1 MLQVK
6 DLRKE
11 YKTGNF
17 VQKAL
22 DGVSLNLRDNEFVA
36 ILGPSGS
43 GKTTFLNV
51 IGGLDR
57 YDSGDL
63 IINGVS
69 TRKYRDRDWDAYRNH
84 TIGFVF
90 QSYNLIMHQ
99 SVLSN
104 VELALTISGISG
116 AERKRR
122 AEEALVKVGLGQ
134 HLHKK
139 PNQLSGG
146 QMQRVAIARA
156 LVNDP
161 DIVLADEPT
170 GALDSETS
178 VQVME
183 LLKEVAKDRL
193 VVMVT
198 HNPDL
203 AYQYATRIVKIKDG
217 KVISD
222 SDPYEPEM
230 VLEPVHKRIGR
241 ASMSFLT
248 ALHLSF
254 NNLRSKKAR
263 TFLVAFAGSIGIIG
277 IALILS
283 LSNGVNKYIENQESD
298 ALSSYPV
305 QIQKTGFDF
314 ASLLSGG
321 SDSSGDSSS
330 SSADSSSSST
340 SKKSTKSEK
349 TSKSSGKKSQTSAK
363 ESLDTQVPIQTETL
377 DLMNQIQSNDLGSLK
392 KYLESKKSGI
402 ESHVDAIEYHYD
414 VTPQIYR
421 LTTDSTGY
429 SQVNPNQTYDG
440 LNLGTSQMSSMMGT
454 AMNTDI
460 FSMLPENSNLYKD
473 QYTLKA
479 GHWPKNKNEMVLVL
493 NQSGSLNDTVLYT
506 LGLRPVDELQSA
518 VSKGLNT
525 LTESSSTTDGS
536 STSSGTDS
544 STVSSGGTSTASGSS
559 IAAASTDST
568 GSTGNS
574 TASGSSGSTGSG
586 TSDKKNY
593 SYKDFMDLD
602 FYMVY
607 PSDLYSYDSTYQVWS
622 SKANDSA
629 YVKNLIGQGQKLKI
643 TGIVQQKSSNS
654 SSMLQ
659 SGIAYTSDLV
669 YDIMDHAKSSG
680 VVKAQMETPEIN
692 VLTGKR
698 FDEESTDSE
707 MDLSKLFTID
717 PSAMAKAFSMGNLN
731 DLSSAFSGAG
741 ANIDYSSLF
750 SGLDSSALTS
760 GLGNVNQDLLSAL
773 DPSVLLDG
781 VQVTASSEDL
791 QTMFSDLLT
800 KYLDYGAKAGASTD
814 YRSFDTAL
822 QSYLNSDEG
831 QALLADELQKILA
844 KNQDAMITKED
855 FQNFVKIILPDILKS
870 YSQYETQYK
879 ASHPNA
885 TDEEISQAY
894 MANQAVTDIR
904 AAIQNH
910 PDAAETI
917 RNRISNFKFSSE
929 DLQEIAS
936 AFLSGYDSY
945 AKSKGNLPVISDLPA
960 SFTAYLNSSEGQA
973 EIRSLVEKSINTDR
987 LQSNIEKALTDAEGK
1002 AAEAV
1007 SSQLQKVMENVMTQM
1022 MKQLSVSIQS
1032 SMKKA
1037 MSSFTVNPT
1046 AFASAIKLNM
1056 SAEDLQSVLTSMIS
1070 GNNQASYDS
1079 NMEAFG
1085 YADPDDPEEIDIYP
1099 KNFTEKDK
1107 VLSILDNYNKKMKAN
1122 GEKDKVITYSDTIG
1136 TLMTSVTRIVNT
1148 VTTVLVAFVAI
1159 SLIVSSIMIG
1169 VITYISVLERRK
1181 EIGVL
1186 RALGASKRNI
1196 RNVFNAETFITGLLA
1211 GLIGVGLTA
1220 LILIPTNLFLIPH
1233 FVPEMSVHV
1242 SLPILNA
1249 IELVALSVF
1258 LTLISGLLPAQKA
1271 SKSDPVAA
1279 LRTE

>member
-11 YKTGNF
+11 YKTGSF

-63 IINGVS
+63 VINGVS
-69 TRKYRDRDWDAYRNH
+69 TWKYKDRDWDAYRNH

-90 QSYNLIMHQ
+90 QSYNLILHQ
-99 SVLSN
+99 TVLSN

-217 KVISD
+217 KIVSD
-222 SDPYEPEM
+222 SDPYEPET

-298 ALSSYPV
+298 ALSSYPL

-314 ASLLSGG
+314 AKLLSGG

-330 SSADSSSSST
+330 SSADSSSSSS
-340 SKKSTKSEK
+340 SKKSTKSAK
-349 TSKSSGKKSQTSAK
+349 TSRSSSKKRQTSNK
-363 ESLDTQVPIQTETL
+363 ESLDTNVPIQTETL

-460 FSMLPENSNLYKD
+460 FSMLPENSSLYKD

-518 VSKGLNT
+518 VSKGLSAASNNSALSG
-525 LTESSSTTDGS
+525 LTSGTGNSGTTDSADGNS
-536 STSSGTDS
+536 MG
-544 STVSSGGTSTASGSS
+544 
-559 IAAASTDST
+559 T
-568 GSTGNS
+568 GSAGDS
-574 TASGSSGSTGSG
+574 TASGSSGSTFSG

-602 FYMVY
+602 FYMIY

-669 YDIMDHAKSSG
+669 YDIMDHAKDSE
-680 VVKAQMETPEIN
+680 VVKAQMKTPEIN
-692 VLTGKR
+692 VLTGRR
-698 FDEESTDSE
+698 FDEETSDNE

-717 PSAMAKAFSMGNLN
+717 PSAMAKAFSMG
-731 DLSSAFSGAG
+731 DLSDLTSVFSGAG
-741 ANIDYSSLF
+741 ANIDYSKLF

-844 KNQDAMITKED
+844 KNQDAMITQED

-885 TDEEISQAY
+885 TDEEIGQAY

-945 AKSKGNLPVISDLPA
+945 ARSKGNLPVISNLPA

-973 EIRSLVEKSINTDR
+973 EIRFMVEKSVNTKR
-987 LQSNIEKALTDAEGK
+987 LQTNIEKALTDAERK

-1007 SSQLQKVMENVMTQM
+1007 SSQLQKAMENVMTQM
-1022 MKQLSVSIQS
+1022 MKQLSASIES

-1037 MSSFTVNPT
+1037 MSSFTVDPT

-1070 GNNQASYDS
+1070 GNNQASYDN

-1107 VLSILDNYNKKMKAN
+1107 VLSILDNYNKKMKAS

-1211 GLIGVGLTA
+1211 GLIGVGLTVV
-1220 LILIPTNLFLIPH
+1220 ILIPTNLFLIPH

-1271 SKSDPVAA
+1271 SKSNPVAA

>member
-11 YKTGNF
+11 YKTGSF

-63 IINGVS
+63 VINGVS
-69 TRKYRDRDWDAYRNH
+69 TRKYKDRDWDAYRNH

-90 QSYNLIMHQ
+90 QSYNLILHQ
-99 SVLSN
+99 TVLSN

-116 AERKRR
+116 PERKRR

-217 KVISD
+217 KIVSD
-222 SDPYEPEM
+222 SDPYEPET

-298 ALSSYPV
+298 ALSSYPL

-314 ASLLSGG
+314 AKLLSGG

-330 SSADSSSSST
+330 SSADSSSSSS
-340 SKKSTKSEK
+340 SKKSTKSAK
-349 TSKSSGKKSQTSAK
+349 TSRSSSKKRQTSNK
-363 ESLDTQVPIQTETL
+363 ESLDTNVPIQTETL

-460 FSMLPENSNLYKD
+460 FSMLPENSSLYKD

-479 GHWPKNKNEMVLVL
+479 GHWPKNKNEMVLIL

-518 VSKGLNT
+518 VSKGLSAASNNSALSG
-525 LTESSSTTDGS
+525 LTSGTGNSGTTDSADGN
-536 STSSGTDS
+536 
-544 STVSSGGTSTASGSS
+544 
-559 IAAASTDST
+559 ST
-568 GSTGNS
+568 GTGSAGDS
-574 TASGSSGSTGSG
+574 TASGSSGSTVSG

-669 YDIMDHAKSSG
+669 YDIMDHAKDSE
-680 VVKAQMETPEIN
+680 VVKAQMKTPEIN
-692 VLTGKR
+692 VLTGRR
-698 FDEESTDSE
+698 FDEETSDNE

-717 PSAMAKAFSMGNLN
+717 PSAMAKAFSMG
-731 DLSSAFSGAG
+731 DLSDLTSAFSGAG
-741 ANIDYSSLF
+741 ANIDYSKLF

-831 QALLADELQKILA
+831 QALLAGELQKILA
-844 KNQDAMITKED
+844 KNQDAMITQED

-945 AKSKGNLPVISDLPA
+945 ARSKGNLPVISNLPA

-973 EIRSLVEKSINTDR
+973 EIRSMVEKSVNTKR
-987 LQSNIEKALTDAEGK
+987 LQTNIEKALTDAEGK

-1022 MKQLSVSIQS
+1022 MKQLSASIES

-1037 MSSFTVNPT
+1037 MSSFTVDPT

-1070 GNNQASYDS
+1070 GNNQASYDN

-1107 VLSILDNYNKKMKAN
+1107 VLSILNNYNKKMKAS

-1211 GLIGVGLTA
+1211 GLIGVGLTVV
-1220 LILIPTNLFLIPH
+1220 ILIPTNLFLIPH

-1271 SKSDPVAA
+1271 SKSNPVAA